1 MTLKSYLTLM
11 IITTIIC
18 WGAWTYVLFT
28 IDPSITNWIGFT
40 LFYVSLF
47 LAMIGTSA
55 IAGFIIRFIAMKKEI
70 AFRLVKE
77 AFRQSFLFAIL
88 ITASLMLAS
97 ENLFSWLNLFL
108 LVVGLTVL
116 EFFLLSYTSTKKS
129 YEG

>member
-18 WGAWTYVLFT
+18 WGAWAYVLFT

-47 LAMIGTSA
+47 LALIGTTA
-55 IAGFIIRFIAMKKEI
+55 IVGFLIRFVAMKKEL

-88 ITASLMLAS
+88 ITVSLMLAS
-97 ENLFSWLNLFL
+97 QSLFTWLNLFL

-116 EFFLLSYTSTKKS
+116 EFFLLSYTNTKKP